1 MDFVAILVVVAS
13 SSIIGYV
20 FGRRAD
26 RTRGEEMASNL
37 AIASFVVTMDDT
49 YGQKWRE
56 EFVEAVQEN
65 IKTET
70 EEIAKLAWYMSK
82 VQHKK

>member
-1 MDFVAILVVVAS
+1 MDFVAILGVVAS

-20 FGRRAD
+20 LGRRAD

-56 EFVEAVQEN
+56 EFIEAVQEN

-70 EEIAKLAWYMSK
+70 EEIAKLAWFMSK
-82 VQHKK
+82 VQNKK